1 MRHSYH
7 TNYQT
12 NFRIDSAEDE
22 GLFDHIISLIY
33 EWLKA
38 EEHDSVLVNGEKYFH
53 KVGKWKN
60 CYQSRANIY
69 TWRADD
75 EFSNPMWTLEYSLPD
90 KELDAKRFWHTF
102 VGLHQVEDS
111 VVVSVRV
118 AYSWNDDDLQI
129 EEQEAPSPSVPLFV
143 RQLVDSRISYSGT
156 KAFRLMSKPLPLSHP
171 GTAELLHTLVF
182 SPERRYPIIIFNG
195 DSEDNKEEA
204 KQLAT
209 QLTGKAQV
217 FVVANTPELRADLK
231 EIFPFEW
238 GIASHQMRVYF
249 PIIFRNPRPGRHRF
263 FDVSNPSY
271 HQQREGIIHGLLR
284 NHILLDPK
292 GIETLEDLR
301 RERSRAAL
309 SRLQKFE
316 GTAGSPEEIEFLKEL
331 TKEQETMIHQ
341 LEEKI
346 SSAKADADYFASQ
359 HDEVA
364 DEVKKLKWQVANEH
378 LPSSAAPSPAAPLM
392 SLPQDLNEV
401 ARAATIQ
408 WQGQLDFAQEAF
420 DSAAR
425 DSSKCDFVNEAWE
438 ILAHLATTLHG
449 LKFGSTKGGDLA
461 KQFES
466 ATGYSYSK
474 TEGPATK
481 NDTALAKMRIIEHGG
496 KTYKIWPHIKKGVKP
511 PKMIRVHFDFNEDD
525 QKIVIGF
532 IGLHLPNSTSR
543 KIG

>member
-12 NFRIDSAEDE
+12 NFRIDKAEDE
-22 GLFDHIISLIY
+22 GLFDHIITLIY
-33 EWLKA
+33 KWLKT
-38 EEHDSVLVNGEKYFH
+38 EEHDSVLAGGEKYFH

-60 CYQSRANIY
+60 CSQTRANIY

-75 EFSNPMWTLEYSLPD
+75 EFSNPMWTLDYSLPD

-102 VGLHQVEDS
+102 VGLREVEDS

-118 AYSWNDDDLQI
+118 AYSWNDDDLAI
-129 EEQEAPSPSVPLFV
+129 EEQKAPSPSVPQFV
-143 RQLVDSRISYSGT
+143 RHLVDSRISYSGQ
-156 KAFRLMSKPLPLSHP
+156 KAFRLMSKPLSLSDS
-171 GTAELLHTLVF
+171 GTGQLLHSLVF

-204 KQLAT
+204 HQLAS

-217 FVVANTPELRADLK
+217 FVVASRPELNAELK
-231 EIFPFEW
+231 EIFPYEW
-238 GIASHQMRVYF
+238 GIVFHQMRVFF
-249 PIIFRNPRPGRHRF
+249 PIITRNPRPGRHRF
-263 FDVSNPSY
+263 FDVANPSY

-309 SRLQKFE
+309 SRLKRFE

-331 TKEQETMIHQ
+331 SKEQETLIHQ
-341 LEEKI
+341 LEEKVA
-346 SSAKADADYFASQ
+346 SAKADADYFASQ

-378 LPSSAAPSPAAPLM
+378 LPSPANTTPAPPLI
-392 SLPQDLNEV
+392 SLPQNLNEV
-401 ARAATIQ
+401 AKAAAIQ
-408 WQGQLDFAQEAF
+408 WKRQLDFAQEAF
-420 DSAAR
+420 DSAAK

-438 ILAHLATTLHG
+438 ILAHLATTLHK
-449 LKFGSTKGGDLA
+449 LKFGETKGGDLA
-461 KQFES
+461 QQFEA

-481 NDTALAKMRIIEHGG
+481 GDAVLAKMRVIEHGG
-496 KTYKIWPHIKKGVKP
+496 KTYKIWAHIKKGVKP
-511 PKMIRVHFDFNEDD
+511 PKMVRVHFDFNEDD

-532 IGLHLPNSTSR
+532 IGLHMPNSTTR